1 MHKTF
6 NNLNQAFNSLLT
18 EVFEEG
24 SVVRARGSEQREILF
39 CNFTIEDPTDLQIT
53 SEARKFSPDYATAEW
68 QWYLSANP
76 RVNNIG
82 KLAKIWN
89 LIQDSEGEAESNYG
103 CYLKPQWEWVVD
115 ELLSDRD
122 TRRATFVINQPHHKL
137 KNKSDYPCTHYLH
150 FFIRD
155 NKLHLGVNMRSN
167 DIIFGLCND
176 VFTFSM
182 FQQLMLNELN
192 SRGAN
197 VSLGSY
203 NHHAGSL
210 HLYERHYKMASK
222 ILTESRSE
230 PETSFKLSEE
240 ISTWDAA
247 LDYAMPI
254 KDLEKEELKSRA
266 AKARE
271 VFFA

>member
-6 NNLNQAFNSLLT
+6 NNLNDTFNSLLRT
-18 EVFEEG
+18 VFEEG
-24 SVVRARGSEQREILF
+24 DVVRARGSEQREILF
-39 CNFTIEDPTDLQIT
+39 SNFTIKDPTDLFIA
-53 SEARKFSPDYATAEW
+53 SPARKFSSDYATAEW

-76 RVNNIG
+76 KVNNIG
-82 KLAKIWN
+82 KLAKIWDMIKDEN
-89 LIQDSEGEAESNYG
+89 GEAESNYG
-103 CYLKPQWEWVVD
+103 CYLRPQWGWVVE
-115 ELLSDRD
+115 ELLNDRD

-137 KNKSDYPCTHYLH
+137 KNKADYPCTHYLH
-150 FFIRD
+150 FFIRG

-176 VFTFSM
+176 VFTFAL

-192 SRGAN
+192 RRGAK
-197 VSLGSY
+197 VTLGTY

-222 ILTESRSE
+222 ILLENPTQ
-230 PETSFKLSEE
+230 PHNKFKLSDK
-240 ISTWDAA
+240 ISSWAIAEKYST
-247 LDYAMPI
+247 PI
-254 KDLEKEELKSRA
+254 EDMKKEQIRELTK
-266 AKARE
+266 KAGE

>member
-6 NNLNQAFNSLLT
+6 KNLNDAFNSLLRT
-18 EVFEEG
+18 VFEEG
-24 SVVRARGSEQREILF
+24 NVVRARGSEQVEILF
-39 CNFTIEDPTDLQIT
+39 SNFTIEDPTDLAIT
-53 SEARKFSPDYATAEW
+53 SPARKFSPDYATAEW

-76 RVNNIG
+76 KVNNIG
-82 KLAKIWN
+82 KLAKIWDIIKDDN
-89 LIQDSEGEAESNYG
+89 GEAESNYG
-103 CYLKPQWEWVVD
+103 CYLKPQWNWVVE
-115 ELLSDRD
+115 ELLNDRD

-137 KNKSDYPCTHYLH
+137 KNRSDYPCTHYLH

-182 FQQLMLNELN
+182 FQQMMLNELN
-192 SRGAN
+192 RRGAKIT
-197 VSLGSY
+197 LGTY

-222 ILTESRSE
+222 I
-230 PETSFKLSEE
+230 
-240 ISTWDAA
+240 I
-247 LDYAMPI
+247 
-254 KDLEKEELKSRA
+254 LEKVEQPKIKFRLSDKISSWEAASAYSTPVEDIEKSQIKELTQE
-266 AKARE
+266 AKEA
-271 VFFA
+271 FFA